1 MSVGRGGML
10 AAAVAAFLATAP
22 GEGAAQTTLKFQASF
37 PATSIIFTCFK
48 EFNETVETITGG
60 RVKIEALPA
69 GAIVPAFEV
78 LDATAKGVID
88 GAHSAP
94 AYWVGKNSAA
104 TLFGPAPAGPWGMD
118 MYDYLGWIQYGGGWE
133 LYQEFYQEVLKRDV
147 VVFPLCPVPNQ
158 VLGWFKTPVKS
169 WDDLKGR
176 KCRQTGITARVFSKS
191 GMVTVN
197 MAGGEIIPAGERGV
211 IDCAE
216 WASPAD
222 DMQIGFQ
229 AIWKHFYMPSAH
241 EPATALE
248 LLIGGE
254 VWRKMAKADQEALR
268 IAASEQTHRFLNYLN
283 RKNADALKEL
293 QEKHGVKIERTPEDI
308 LHKVVES
315 WEEIAKEESE
325 KNPFFKK
332 VYESQRQY
340 ASEVVP
346 ARRAVQLPYSFLADK
361 YWPAKN

>member
-1 MSVGRGGML
+1 MRSCRGF
-10 AAAVAAFLATAP
+10 APAAVAAAFLAFAP
-22 GEGAAQTTLKFQASF
+22 DAGQAQTTLKFQASF

-78 LDATAKGVID
+78 LDATAKGVLD

-104 TLFGPAPAGPWGMD
+104 TLFGPAPAGPYGMD

-133 LYQEFYQEVLKRDV
+133 LYQEFYKDVLKRDV

-158 VLGWFKTPVKS
+158 VLGWFKTPVKG

-191 GMVTVN
+191 GMNTVN
-197 MAGGEIIPAGERGV
+197 MAGGEILPAGERGV

-229 AIWKHFYMPSAH
+229 SIWKYYYMPSAH

-254 VWRKMAKADQEALR
+254 TWRKMAKADQEALR
-268 IAASEQTHRFLNYLN
+268 IAASEQTHRFLNFTNLQ
-283 RKNADALKEL
+283 NAKAMEEL
-293 QEKHGVKIERTPEDI
+293 REKHGVNIERTPDDI

-315 WEEIAKEESE
+315 WEEIVKEESE

-340 ASEVVP
+340 ASMVVP
-346 ARRAVQLPYSFLADK
+346 ARRAIELPYGFLADK
-361 YWPAKN
+361 YWPVKD